1 MKKQILIITLAILL
15 VLPLVI
21 AGGTITNVT
30 PVLDIPSFIA
40 GDITSTEFSF
50 DYPNVEENYND
61 APLVARINIES
72 LNPEYP
78 VWKGDFE
85 LQMIAE
91 QYWLFDLIHIN
102 TIPMECEENAPIKFK
117 PKDRPGWLYT
127 INEIP
132 DGTFYC
138 YNPNY
143 YMMQL
148 DSHDEITLYI
158 SSDPAL
164 YPGEYSVSV
173 ELLEMEPD
181 YEGPEIELIE
191 PSGDEIFSEENEII
205 SVKLNITDMYNI
217 NDDGVRYKIVD
228 IGIPSEGKGL
238 NITYYD
244 SGWIHDI
251 SYDETSGLY
260 EAEFNMTEHGLNE
273 SGAYWIYAEAKDILG
288 NLGKL

>member
-1 MKKQILIITLAILL
+1 MKSKIPTTILAIIL
-15 VLPLVI
+15 VIPLVI
-21 AGGTITNVT
+21 AAGTITNVT
-30 PVLDIPSFIA
+30 PALDIPSFIA
-40 GDITSTEFSF
+40 GDTTNTTFSF

-61 APLVARINIES
+61 APLVARVNIES
-72 LNPEYP
+72 LDSEYP

-91 QYWLFDLIHIN
+91 QYWLAGLIHIN

-132 DGTFYC
+132 NGTFYC
-138 YNPNY
+138 YNANY

-164 YPGEYSVSV
+164 YPGTYSVSV

-191 PSGDEIFSEENEII
+191 PSGDEIFSEENETIP
-205 SVKLNITDMYNI
+205 VKLNITDMYNI
-217 NDDGVRYKIVD
+217 DDDSVRYKIVD
-228 IGIPSEGKGL
+228 IGIPSEGEGL

-244 SGWIHDI
+244 SGWIYDI
-251 SYDETSGLY
+251 SYNETSGLY